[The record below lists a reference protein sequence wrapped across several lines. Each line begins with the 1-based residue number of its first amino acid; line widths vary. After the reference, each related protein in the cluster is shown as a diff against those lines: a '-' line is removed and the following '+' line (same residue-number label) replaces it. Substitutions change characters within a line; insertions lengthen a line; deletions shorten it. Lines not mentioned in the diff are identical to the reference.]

1 MKKLLIVFKELS
13 ELKSNMVYRDSS
25 SVLFLILSLFNYVD
39 EFNAG
44 NDIGQQVIAS

>member
-1 MKKLLIVFKELS
+1 
-13 ELKSNMVYRDSS
+13 
-25 SVLFLILSLFNYVD
+25 LILSLFNSVN